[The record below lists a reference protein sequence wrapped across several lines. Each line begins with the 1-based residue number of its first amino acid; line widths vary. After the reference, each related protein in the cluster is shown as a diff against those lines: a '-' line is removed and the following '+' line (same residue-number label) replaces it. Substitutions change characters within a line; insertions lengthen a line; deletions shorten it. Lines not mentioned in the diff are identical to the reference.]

1 MSVREG
7 FRPIE
12 AGVHTDYREAMSYAD
27 YLDLDTLLA
36 AQHPRSNRRITTNCS
51 SSCSIR
57 PLSYG

>member
-12 AGVHTDYREAMSYAD
+12 TGVHTDYREAMSYAD

-36 AQHPRSNRRITTNCS
+36 A
-51 SSCSIR
+51 
-57 PLSYG
+57 